1 MIRKLITINTASGTN
16 LKSRWFSCMKISLA
30 AALLLALIG
39 IVSVSAASSLFHI
52 EWWVFTGGGG
62 RIGADDIQLE
72 SSLGEPITGHSMGGD
87 ISLDSGSW
95 TEVLEPQRLF
105 LPVIVK

>member
-1 MIRKLITINTASGTN
+1 MIQKIIFNKSVSESEKKTNWITR
-16 LKSRWFSCMKISLA
+16 LKISLA

-39 IVSVSAASSLFHI
+39 IVSVSAASSLFYI
-52 EWWVFTGGGG
+52 EWGIFSSGGG
-62 RIGADDIQLE
+62 RIGAGDIQLD